1 MFPRAPHVHP
11 GVNEAPCLLPF
22 QLPSESLQSDR
33 APDTHWLVLLSFQ
46 METLNSQTFITLLK
60 SQVLDNANFPL
71 LNELNLVNI
80 TEWAQAKTG

>member
-1 MFPRAPHVHP
+1 MSTPESMRLPVYFPF
-11 GVNEAPCLLPF
+11 NFLL
-22 QLPSESLQSDR
+22 SRYSDR